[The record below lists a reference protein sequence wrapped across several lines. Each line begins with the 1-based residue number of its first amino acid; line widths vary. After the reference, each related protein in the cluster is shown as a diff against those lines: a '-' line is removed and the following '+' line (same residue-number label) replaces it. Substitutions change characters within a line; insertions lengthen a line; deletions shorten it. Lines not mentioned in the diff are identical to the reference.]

1 MLTHERNNDY
11 TKDQNAPNGRT
22 PNISVANFSA
32 VCHDTND
39 CYKKKRLQYT
49 RPTSPTNDIM

>member
-11 TKDQNAPNGRT
+11 TKDQNVPNGRT

-39 CYKKKRLQYT
+39 CYTKSDYNIRGLLVQQM
-49 RPTSPTNDIM
+49 I